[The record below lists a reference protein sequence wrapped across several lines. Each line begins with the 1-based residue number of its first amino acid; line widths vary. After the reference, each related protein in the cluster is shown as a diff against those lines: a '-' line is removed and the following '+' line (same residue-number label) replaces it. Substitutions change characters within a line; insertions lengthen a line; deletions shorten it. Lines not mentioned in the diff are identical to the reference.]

1 MTSGIKFTL
10 RLLEN
15 FFFYTARF
23 FVWFYFYLNLSPKQG
38 FRIMAHAKKPSP
50 ENNKN
55 RRSGLDRR
63 WIIAP
68 HDGPERRRGGDR
80 RKTSENGAM
89 LVSETGDLNE
99 IATIQ
104 DLLMANSMQLDAMAQ
119 LLIEKGIFS
128 KEELFNMLKRIQQEY
143 QKTGNS
149 E

>member
-1 MTSGIKFTL
+1 
-10 RLLEN
+10 
-15 FFFYTARF
+15 
-23 FVWFYFYLNLSPKQG
+23 
-38 FRIMAHAKKPSP
+38 MANAKKPNAKS
-50 ENNKN
+50 NKN

-68 HDGPERRRGGDR
+68 HEGPERRSGSDR
-80 RKTSENGAM
+80 RKTFENDGLLITEA
-89 LVSETGDLNE
+89 GDSNE

-128 KEELFNMLKRIQQEY
+128 KEDLFDMLKRIQKEY
-143 QKTGNS
+143 QKTGNT

>member
-1 MTSGIKFTL
+1 
-10 RLLEN
+10 
-15 FFFYTARF
+15 
-23 FVWFYFYLNLSPKQG
+23 
-38 FRIMAHAKKPSP
+38 MANAKKPNAKS
-50 ENNKN
+50 NKN

-68 HDGPERRRGGDR
+68 HEGPERRSGSDR
-80 RKTSENGAM
+80 RKAFENDGM
-89 LVSETGDLNE
+89 LITEAGDPNE

-128 KEELFNMLKRIQQEY
+128 KEDLFDMLKRIQKEY
-143 QKTGNS
+143 QKTGNT